1 MSNLP
6 AEISATVA
14 AAASVTTAATAGNTR
29 GRQLSFNRQEA
40 LRKAAHLFWKNG
52 FSPTSLSELTSAMGI
67 HPPSLYNAFGGK
79 ENLFR
84 EVLDDYLA
92 KSNPWLEATFTKH
105 ASVRDALEVLAHDMA
120 VFLTD
125 TQHPPGCLLSCGGV
139 NLDAEHA
146 ELARTLKQM
155 RRRREAM
162 LVCKLKQARQS
173 GELPKHLSP
182 RRFADYVMTVQQ
194 GMSAMARDGATRQ
207 QLLAV
212 AHLALGVWP
221 GGDAGKQGQVAKAK
235 KTGGRA

>member
-1 MSNLP
+1 MSNLSG
-6 AEISATVA
+6 ETSATAV
-14 AAASVTTAATAGNTR
+14 TAATTGTTR
-29 GRQLSFNRQEA
+29 GRHLSFNRQEA
-40 LRKAAHLFWKNG
+40 LRKAAHLFWKYG
-52 FSPTSLSELTSAMGI
+52 FAPTSLAELTAAMGI

-92 KSNPWLEATFTKH
+92 KSNPWLEATFAKH
-105 ASVRDALEVLAHDMA
+105 VSVRAALEALAYDMA

-125 TQHPPGCLLSCGGV
+125 AEHPPGCLLSCGGA

-146 ELARTLKQM
+146 DLARTLRQM

-162 LVCKLKQARQS
+162 LVCKLRQARQS

-194 GMSAMARDGATRQ
+194 GMSAMARDGASRQ
-207 QLLAV
+207 QLIAV
-212 AHLALGVWP
+212 AHLAMAVWP
-221 GGDAGKQGQVAKAK
+221 VEGAQ
-235 KTGGRA
+235 